1 MFEGLTLDALDH
13 LGHPT
18 QQDSCQGRF
27 RDIALAQCAV
37 ALYWIV
43 FGAEITT
50 GGFSDAPRTP
60 LWVRNLL
67 FSSNNVKCDLDTWLE
82 VPTSFPAS
90 SSWRMSGP
98 LAFSSSVVVPF
109 SSIEFILIMRSIDG
123 YVEKRNELDSRCPW
137 EYVKRYLFCKATKSF

>member
-60 LWVRNLL
+60 L
-67 FSSNNVKCDLDTWLE
+67 
-82 VPTSFPAS
+82 
-90 SSWRMSGP
+90 
-98 LAFSSSVVVPF
+98 
-109 SSIEFILIMRSIDG
+109 
-123 YVEKRNELDSRCPW
+123 
-137 EYVKRYLFCKATKSF
+137 